1 MPGNHCPPLGQEH
14 HADCI
19 LGDMRRNSPDNL
31 CWMTSRFREIRMEAL
46 GRVGLPTFGLGVA
59 FLFNS
64 LPIASHHKHCPKQ
77 HANRRACNQSQGNNG
92 QITDNCRIPVLRSK
106 RKFRLIIPPMESLPR
121 LALWLSCSGK
131 PYMALH
137 DAGKPAP
144 NLVGLRL
151 TNRPVRRHL
160 LLRGNREQ
168 READSRLA
176 FGRRSAHDARLL
188 AEKLRMPRFLQTERL
203 ALVSSLHFP

>member
-1 MPGNHCPPLGQEH
+1 
-14 HADCI
+14 
-19 LGDMRRNSPDNL
+19 
-31 CWMTSRFREIRMEAL
+31 
-46 GRVGLPTFGLGVA
+46 
-59 FLFNS
+59 
-64 LPIASHHKHCPKQ
+64 
-77 HANRRACNQSQGNNG
+77 
-92 QITDNCRIPVLRSK
+92 
-106 RKFRLIIPPMESLPR
+106 
-121 LALWLSCSGK
+121 
-131 PYMALH
+131 MALH

-151 TNRPVRRHL
+151 VFPESHSSEGCALRNRPVRRHL

-203 ALVSSLHFP
+203 AWVGSG